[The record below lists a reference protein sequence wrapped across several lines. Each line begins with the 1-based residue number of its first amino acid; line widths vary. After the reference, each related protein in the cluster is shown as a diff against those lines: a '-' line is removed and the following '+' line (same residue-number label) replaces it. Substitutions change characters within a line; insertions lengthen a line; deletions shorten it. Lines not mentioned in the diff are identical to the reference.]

1 MSKKIAFSSPQ
12 PTGAIFSQFFVAL
25 KKCFEMSG
33 NEVVCLEI
41 DGDVSVLN
49 SLNESRNE
57 QIEVKEYSDDLTD
70 SHKNFWNT
78 INNWMRPEFNSNNYK
93 NLILLT
99 TQKLGDKTSLKAW
112 NDSNSK
118 ERLKILEKIKA
129 SAQNR
134 FKLKKS
140 KDQKTNPSE
149 SLRLMTN
156 ILSVS
161 NKSVLTNII
170 GKIVIDSNHS
180 KRDDFIKEIM
190 DVRLKNIPD
199 ENKQKVLNGLMGY
212 IINTEDYNKG
222 WEIKNNLFSKEFQD
236 ISEKY
241 IRNSI
246 VFPVNPE
253 FKKASES
260 EVSIANEY
268 LFSKKIREIDY
279 DSEVLVDAIND
290 YWFTMK
296 TILSEFK
303 YRKSKLDSIKN
314 YQDNLVKIYEPM
326 HRSSSRSCTRVDLI
340 KKSKDFY
347 DKIMS
352 KDSPTFDI
360 YHSIDITF
368 KNGIYHD
375 LANEEKH
382 NIHWK
387 LKLDEND

>member
-1 MSKKIAFSSPQ
+1 MNKKITFSSPE

-25 KKCFEMSG
+25 KKCFEMIG
-33 NEVVCLEI
+33 NEVVYIEI

-49 SLNESRNE
+49 SYDESRNQ

-78 INNWMRPEFNSNNYK
+78 INNWISPEFNSNKYK

-99 TQKLGDKTSLKAW
+99 TQKLGDKTSLKSW
-112 NDSNSK
+112 NESSSE

-134 FKLKKS
+134 FELKKS
-140 KDQKTNPSE
+140 KDQNASPSE
-149 SLRLMTN
+149 SLKLMIN
-156 ILSVS
+156 ILSVP
-161 NKSVLTNII
+161 NKTLLT
-170 GKIVIDSNHS
+170 KILDKIFIDSSHN
-180 KRDDFIKEIM
+180 KRDDFVTEIM
-190 DVRLKNIPD
+190 DVRLKNIP
-199 ENKQKVLNGLMGY
+199 EEYKQKVLNGLMGY
-212 IINTEDYNKG
+212 IINTEDYNNG
-222 WEIKNNLFSKEFQD
+222 WEIKNDLFSKQFQD

-241 IRNSI
+241 IQNSI
-246 VFPVNPE
+246 VFPVNPD
-253 FKKASES
+253 FKKATES
-260 EVSIANEY
+260 EVSTADEY
-268 LFSKKIREIDY
+268 LFSKKIKEIDY

-296 TILSEFK
+296 TISSEFK
-303 YRKSKLDSIKN
+303 HRKSKLDSIKN
-314 YQDNLVKIYEPM
+314 YQDNLVKIYQPL
-326 HRSSSRSCTRVDLI
+326 HRSSSRSCTKLNLI
-340 KKSKDFY
+340 DKSKDFY

-352 KDSPTFDI
+352 KESPTFDI

-368 KNGIYHD
+368 KNGMYHD